1 MKPVQPSEKS
11 IFLEALDIEST
22 EERIAFVEAACR
34 GDRVLLTSVS
44 ALLREHEREDN
55 PVDTPI
61 VAKGERHPF
70 ADADAESVFDAN
82 NSFSGHALGTMI
94 GPYKLLEQIGEGG
107 FGLVF
112 VADQQLPIRRRVAL
126 KIIKPGMESREVLTR
141 FEAERQAIALTK
153 RHYPS

>member
-22 EERIAFVEAACR
+22 EDRIAFVEAACR
-34 GDRVLLTSVS
+34 GDRVLLISVS

-70 ADADAESVFDAN
+70 ADADTQSYFDAN
-82 NSFSGHALGTMI
+82 NSFSGHA
-94 GPYKLLEQIGEGG
+94 Q
-107 FGLVF
+107 
-112 VADQQLPIRRRVAL
+112 
-126 KIIKPGMESREVLTR
+126 
-141 FEAERQAIALTK
+141 RQAIALTK